1 MAIGYPW
8 VLGPFNPRSDG
19 VRIQL
24 YLHKM
29 SVSTAA
35 RQGGIFSLFLTDS
48 GGGYNGCLR
57 GILTKS
63 VWKRFHP
70 VCPVR

>member
-1 MAIGYPW
+1 MNKRRALLSDGHRMSMGS
-8 VLGPFNPRSDG
+8 GPFNPRSDG

-48 GGGYNGCLR
+48 GGVIIAAYAE
-57 GILTKS
+57 S
-63 VWKRFHP
+63 
-70 VCPVR
+70 